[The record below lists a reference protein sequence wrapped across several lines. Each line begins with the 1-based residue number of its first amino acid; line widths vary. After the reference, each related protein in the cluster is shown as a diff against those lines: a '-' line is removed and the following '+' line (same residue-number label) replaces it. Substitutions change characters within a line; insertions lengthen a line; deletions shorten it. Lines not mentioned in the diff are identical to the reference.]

1 MIPRGRDA
9 AHVVPG
15 VCDNLI
21 DQFRD
26 AGEVGAAAAGHGRV
40 LHSFILGQPHR
51 LRRFRSVVEH
61 ILRHRDRVWITRPGD
76 ICGFIESLPEGVVP
90 GR

>member
-1 MIPRGRDA
+1 
-9 AHVVPG
+9 V
-15 VCDNLI
+15 
-21 DQFRD
+21 
-26 AGEVGAAAAGHGRV
+26 V

-61 ILRHRDRVWITRPGD
+61 ILKHRDRVWITRPGD
-76 ICGFIESLPEGVVP
+76 ICGFIESLPEGIVP